1 MRVKQAGIGCHRGRL
16 SLSGGRKPSFCLQF
30 LCLGFLACLVA
41 PAPGQAQEAVAIEEA
56 EVSGLVSVHIEGIS
70 HYFDRPVV
78 NMYVTNQSGQRL
90 KIRVSQGMTL
100 KADDPELSDLVVVR
114 ESVQTLQKDEVDRLF
129 ELHIYSTDARRNFS
143 SPVAQYSISGAIN
156 DAEWLRLMEQATI
169 CEDPLIGQIALWMVT
184 SGMDMEAIQIA
195 VGRKLSAVR
204 QDQIHELLRAADV
217 QIRPQVSPTGQGTS
231 QVTESPTSGATDVEP
246 DPTGTTGHSSDSS
259 LSTNLVIGIV
269 IGFALLVVLAGGGVL
284 IIGRKG
290 FPVEW
295 EDLFKIRR

>member
-1 MRVKQAGIGCHRGRL
+1 MRVKQAGTGCHRGRL
-16 SLSGGRKPSFCLQF
+16 CLSGGPKPSFCLQI

-41 PAPGQAQEAVAIEEA
+41 PAPGQAQEVVAVEEA
-56 EVSGLVSVHIEGIS
+56 LARGLVSVRIEGAS

-78 NMYVTNQSGQRL
+78 TMYVTNQSGRRL
-90 KIRVSQGMTL
+90 TIRVSQGITL
-100 KADDPELSDLVVVR
+100 QADDPELSDLVVVR

-129 ELHIYSTDARRNFS
+129 ELHIYSTDASRNFS
-143 SPVAQYSISGAIN
+143 SPEAKYAISGAIS

-184 SGMDMEAIQIA
+184 SGMDMEAIQTA
-195 VGRKLSAVR
+195 VGRRLSAER
-204 QDQIHELLRAADV
+204 QDQVHELLRAADV
-217 QIRPQVSPTGQGTS
+217 QIRPPVASSEPGTP
-231 QVTESPTSGATDVEP
+231 QVTESPASGATDVAP
-246 DPTGTTGHSSDSS
+246 DPTDSTKDS
-259 LSTNLVIGIV
+259 PDSAPSTNLVIGIA
-269 IGFALLVVLAGGGVL
+269 IGLALLIVLLIGGVL